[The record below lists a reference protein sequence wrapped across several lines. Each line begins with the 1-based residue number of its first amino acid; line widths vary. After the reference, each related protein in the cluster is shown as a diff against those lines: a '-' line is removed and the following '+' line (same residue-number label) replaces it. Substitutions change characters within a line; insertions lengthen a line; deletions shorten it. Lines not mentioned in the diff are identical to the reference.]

1 MSGRRLLL
9 IALSAL
15 LLAGCTTYAAPAA
28 QPRLIT
34 TSGEA
39 EVLVTPDEVVLSLGV
54 EATSDDLNVAKMVSD
69 QQAAGVVAAA
79 RARGVEARHIQ
90 TEHISIEP
98 RYRDGYEQRQFLGYY
113 VRKTIVITVKDI
125 AQFDAVLS
133 DVLQSGA
140 RYVYGIQFRTTE
152 LRKHR
157 DEARALAVKAAREK
171 AAAMAGELGEKI
183 GQPHTIVEQQS
194 QWWSWYG
201 AWSSMRGS
209 TMAQNVVSDGDS
221 ASAQA
226 SGTLAPGQISVT
238 ASVSVSYELK

>member
-9 IALSAL
+9 IAVSAM
-15 LLAGCTTYAAPAA
+15 LLAGCTTSSTQPA

-54 EATSDDLNVAKMVSD
+54 EAVSDDLNVAKRTSD
-69 QQAAGVVAAA
+69 EQAAGVVAAA
-79 RARGVEARHIQ
+79 LARGVEAKHIQ
-90 TEHISIEP
+90 TEHINVEP
-98 RYRDGYEQRQFLGYY
+98 RYRDSYEQRQFLGYY

-157 DEARALAVKAAREK
+157 DEARALAVKAAKEK
-171 AAAMAGELGEKI
+171 AAAMAGELGERI
-183 GQPHTIVEQQS
+183 GKPQTIVEQQS

-209 TMAQNVVSDGDS
+209 AMTTNVVSEGDS
-221 ASAQA
+221 ASAEA

-238 ASVSVSYELK
+238 AKVQVSFELK